1 MKAGIFK
8 GFSNEEL
15 VVMYRESKDEM
26 VLQELIS
33 KNTGLLNLIAN
44 SYVSSIP
51 HSELEDLVSESYLA
65 MLDAIKDFDV
75 DKGFNF
81 STLLKTY
88 VRQRLNKIYYTET
101 RKKRFTGSI
110 PCSYEGLVEIN
121 KDGDTSS
128 SFTVE
133 CEDIGSVEFD
143 NLLSSMDF
151 NEKEQIVVNI
161 LMSGGSK
168 GDVAKYLSIAPA
180 SVTYYIRRIAKKFEL
195 SGAYCLN

>member
-1 MKAGIFK
+1 MRTGLKEM
-8 GFSNEEL
+8 SNEKL
-15 VVMYRESKDEM
+15 VVMYRESNDEM
-26 VLQELIS
+26 VLQELIT
-33 KNTGLLNLIAN
+33 KNTGLLNILAN

-51 HSELEDLVSESYLA
+51 HSELEDLVSESYIA
-65 MLDAIKDFDV
+65 MLDAIKDFDENR
-75 DKGFNF
+75 GFNF

-121 KDGDTSS
+121 KDGDTS
-128 SFTVE
+128 FTVE
-133 CEDIGSVEFD
+133 CEDITSVEFE
-143 NLLSSMDF
+143 NLLSTMDF
-151 NEKEQIVVNI
+151 NDKEQIVVNI

-168 GDVAKYLSIAPA
+168 GDVAKYLNIAPA

-195 SGAYCLN
+195 SGAYI

>member
-1 MKAGIFK
+1 MKTGLK
-8 GFSNEEL
+8 EMSNERL
-15 VVMYRESKDEM
+15 VVMYRESNDEM
-26 VLQELIS
+26 ILQVLIT
-33 KNTGLLNLIAN
+33 KNTGLLTILAN

-51 HSELEDLVSESYLA
+51 HSELEDLISESYIA
-65 MLDAIKDFDV
+65 MLDAIKDFDENR
-75 DKGFNF
+75 GFNF

-121 KDGDTSS
+121 KDGDTA
-128 SFTVE
+128 FTVE
-133 CEDIGSVEFD
+133 CDDITSVEFES
-143 NLLSSMDF
+143 LLSTMDF

-168 GDVAKYLSIAPA
+168 GEVAKYLNIAPA

-195 SGAYCLN
+195 TGVYI

>member
-1 MKAGIFK
+1 MKTGLSK
-8 GFSNEEL
+8 GLSNEEL
-15 VVMYRESKDEM
+15 VVMYQESKNESI
-26 VLQELIS
+26 LQELIS
-33 KNTGLLNLIAN
+33 KNTGLLNILAN

-51 HSELEDLVSESYLA
+51 HSELEDLVSESYIA

-75 DKGFNF
+75 EKGFNF

-101 RKKRFTGSI
+101 RKKRYTGSV

-121 KDGDTSS
+121 KDGETMFS
-128 SFTVE
+128 VE
-133 CEDIGSVEFD
+133 CEDINSVEFE
-143 NLLSSMDF
+143 NLLSTMDF
-151 NEKEQIVVNI
+151 NDKEQVVVNI
-161 LMSGGSK
+161 LMRGGTK

-195 SGAYCLN
+195 SGAYV